1 MNFDNLPIVA
11 YGYENTRP
19 TERAPLMMVK
29 LSNIGD
35 QYPELA
41 TPLVRLSDVRAEVEA
56 LATQRQGEGDGWQPI
71 ETAPKD
77 GRTLL
82 LGYFNSHGKW
92 RTLRGQWFSEA
103 HINDNWE
110 EECEEGWY
118 ETSVECGDDVNC
130 WKTEPTHFDFLPP
143 APPADGGVKP

>member
-56 LATQRQGEGDGWQPI
+56 LATQRQGEGETQPD
-71 ETAPKD
+71 KKLWLWKNFVD
-77 GRTLL
+77 GRPEYWAFDNPYPCRMDCWEPQTLGEPC
-82 LGYFNSHGKW
+82 GYALFRPSREG
-92 RTLRGQWFSEA
+92 RTDWTEEKVLRAIKNARPSR
-103 HINDNWE
+103 D
-110 EECEEGWY
+110 
-118 ETSVECGDDVNC
+118 
-130 WKTEPTHFDFLPP
+130 
-143 APPADGGVKP
+143 